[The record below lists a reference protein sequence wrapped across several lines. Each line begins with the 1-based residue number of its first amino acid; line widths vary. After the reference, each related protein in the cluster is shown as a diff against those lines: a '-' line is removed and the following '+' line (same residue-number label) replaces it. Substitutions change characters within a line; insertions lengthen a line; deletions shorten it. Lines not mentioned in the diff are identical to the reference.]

1 MITETTKQQAGCDVI
16 ITESFDK
23 KFKEWAYIHSSR
35 TLLFVYKSAEGYFGV
50 QCTNNP
56 EKEFK
61 ASNSL
66 KLFPEEWRGLRE
78 GKLQKISGHPS
89 AIFCDPQGYIA
100 GFSDFDDA
108 ISAAKEIANNVSLSV
123 EC

>member
-1 MITETTKQQAGCDVI
+1 MITETTKNQSGRAVI
-16 ITESFDK
+16 VIDKFSK

-61 ASNSL
+61 ASNSR

-78 GKLQKISGHPS
+78 GKLQKISGYSS

-100 GFSDFDDA
+100 GFSDFEDA
-108 ISAAKEIANNVSLSV
+108 ISAAKEIANSVSLSV
-123 EC
+123 EY